1 MALQELDL
9 TIEYRPGSKNR
20 KADAL
25 SRYPVSL
32 LESGNSEESTPAV
45 VATIYTCSTE
55 AVQSIED
62 SAGTLSE
69 RQKADLT
76 LSCIIRYLEDEVLP
90 DDDKKAR
97 ELILSRSQYAL
108 LDGVLY
114 KVEKDNSLRIFVP
127 ECDREELFKE
137 AHKGVFGG
145 HLREAKIYSQFIKH
159 YWWPGI

>member
-9 TIEYRPGSKNR
+9 TIEYRLGSKNR

-32 LESGNSEESTPAV
+32 LESGNSKELTPTV
-45 VATIYTCSTE
+45 VAAMHTCSTE
-55 AVQSIED
+55 TVQSNVN

-69 RQKADLT
+69 QQRADLA
-76 LSCIIRYLEDEVLP
+76 LFLIIRYLEDKVLL
-90 DDDKKAR
+90 DDDEQAR

-114 KVEKDNSLRIFVP
+114 KIEKDNSRRVFVP
-127 ECDREELFKE
+127 ECDHEELFRE
-137 AHKGVFGG
+137 AHEGVFGG
-145 HLREAKIYSQFIKH
+145 HLRGAKIYSQLSKH
-159 YWWPGI
+159 YWWPGM